1 MQQYAK
7 LYKGAVSESL
17 CEHTVH
23 AMGTINFQK
32 HNFYNATT
40 GETKP
45 RDEDK
50 ELSMSWDNVPTK
62 NQLNKIV
69 DDTASQYVKDLN
81 MPWFSEYQGYS
92 HVRFNKYEKSKEMA
106 LHCDH
111 IHSMF
116 DGERKGV
123 PILSVLGLLNDDFEG
138 GEFFMIDKQ
147 REFSKGDILIFPS
160 NFIYPH
166 VVKPVTKGIRYSFI
180 SWIW

>member
-69 DDTASQYVKDLN
+69 DATANQYVKDLN
-81 MPWFSEYQGYS
+81 MLY
-92 HVRFNKYEKSKEMA
+92 
-106 LHCDH
+106 
-111 IHSMF
+111 
-116 DGERKGV
+116 
-123 PILSVLGLLNDDFEG
+123 
-138 GEFFMIDKQ
+138 
-147 REFSKGDILIFPS
+147 
-160 NFIYPH
+160 
-166 VVKPVTKGIRYSFI
+166 
-180 SWIW
+180 

>member
-50 ELSMSWDNVPTK
+50 
-62 NQLNKIV
+62 
-69 DDTASQYVKDLN
+69 
-81 MPWFSEYQGYS
+81 
-92 HVRFNKYEKSKEMA
+92 
-106 LHCDH
+106 
-111 IHSMF
+111 
-116 DGERKGV
+116 
-123 PILSVLGLLNDDFEG
+123 
-138 GEFFMIDKQ
+138 
-147 REFSKGDILIFPS
+147 
-160 NFIYPH
+160 
-166 VVKPVTKGIRYSFI
+166 
-180 SWIW
+180 

>member
-1 MQQYAK
+1 MY
-7 LYKGAVSESL
+7 
-17 CEHTVH
+17 
-23 AMGTINFQK
+23 
-32 HNFYNATT
+32 
-40 GETKP
+40 
-45 RDEDK
+45 
-50 ELSMSWDNVPTK
+50 MSWDNVPSK

-69 DDTASQYVKDLN
+69 DDTANQYVKDLN

-92 HVRFNKYEKSKEMA
+92 HVRFNKYEESKEMA